1 MSAASELFNQIGD
14 NAFRTAIKFRRDAL
28 IQRRYALS
36 ARSEEVCLT
45 EKQPGQR
52 LLKFYL
58 CHASPLK
65 KRVFFGVSEP
75 RRRKY
80 NPQIPIGKG
89 STVGTFGS
97 SLGTWWNRVSSDWA
111 PVVGAYEKD
120 DCP

>member
-1 MSAASELFNQIGD
+1 MEN
-14 NAFRTAIKFRRDAL
+14 NR
-28 IQRRYALS
+28 
-36 ARSEEVCLT
+36 
-45 EKQPGQR
+45 GQR
-52 LLKFYL
+52 LLKFYQ

-65 KRVFFGVSEP
+65 KRVFGISEP

-97 SLGTWWNRVSSDWA
+97 PPGTWWNRVSSDWA
-111 PVVGAYEKD
+111 PVVGAYGKD